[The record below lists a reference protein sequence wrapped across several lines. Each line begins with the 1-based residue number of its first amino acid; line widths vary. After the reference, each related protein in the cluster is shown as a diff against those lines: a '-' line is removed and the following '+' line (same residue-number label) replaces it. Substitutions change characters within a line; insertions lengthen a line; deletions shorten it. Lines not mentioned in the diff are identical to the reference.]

1 MIQTRFN
8 VADAND
14 GESIALSNKGIQ
26 GNIYDIYNSISL
38 ENEEYR
44 ICQKEVCLSVAFAE
58 FHRSCFGYAV
68 Q

>member
-8 VADAND
+8 EADTND

-26 GNIYDIYNSISL
+26 GNIYDSIFL
-38 ENEEYR
+38 QKGEYR

-58 FHRSCFGYAV
+58 FHQSCFGYAM
-68 Q
+68 